1 MSLFAR
7 TILIAALL
15 AQSLP
20 GLALNRC
27 IAMRDTSALVMA
39 GIPGEANC
47 SCCGGDSDDGA
58 TVACRPLAEQGYA
71 GCNCM
76 NPQPDQSPPPP
87 KNQAAERWLGSL
99 PVLIAVLLPEPP
111 ETPVRRASAG
121 ISPRRS
127 PSSVQSLLCVWRL

>member
-7 TILIAALL
+7 TILITALL

-20 GLALNRC
+20 GLAMNRC
-27 IAMRDTSALVMA
+27 IAMPDASALVML
-39 GIPGEANC
+39 GTPGEANC
-47 SCCGGDSDDGA
+47 SCCGGDDDEA
-58 TVACRPLAEQGYA
+58 VACPLAEQGYA

-76 NPQPDQSPPPP
+76 NPQPGQAPPPP

-111 ETPVRRASAG
+111 ETPVRWASTVV
-121 ISPRRS
+121 SPRRS

>member
-20 GLALNRC
+20 ALAMNRC
-27 IAMRDTSALVMA
+27 IAMPDTSALVMA
-39 GIPGEANC
+39 EIPGEANC
-47 SCCGGDSDDGA
+47 SCCGGDGGA
-58 TVACRPLAEQGYA
+58 AVACPLAEQGYV
-71 GCNCM
+71 GCNCL
-76 NPQPDQSPPPP
+76 NPQPDQTPPPP

-111 ETPVRRASAG
+111 ETPVRWASAVV
-121 ISPRRS
+121 SHRQS